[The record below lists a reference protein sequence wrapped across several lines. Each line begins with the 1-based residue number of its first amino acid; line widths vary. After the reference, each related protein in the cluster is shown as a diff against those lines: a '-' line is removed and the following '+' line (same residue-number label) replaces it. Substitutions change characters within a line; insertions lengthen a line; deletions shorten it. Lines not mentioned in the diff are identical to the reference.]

1 MKYSAASYLWV
12 AVLALVMA
20 ACEAPAEG
28 RPLRMERNAVGVIFQ
43 DPIDDRAVDALEA
56 ELRPGDRLL
65 IDSQSGQRDA
75 ALRLG
80 RIVVERRIH
89 VTVNGS
95 CFSVCALY
103 VFLPARTKDV
113 PKGTWVW
120 FDVSPYA
127 WNRVLESRP
136 DLFSDQERSEFA
148 QHFQQYE
155 ALLAQGG
162 ATASLLDCIDGALE
176 LDVTE
181 ARRGLQISPGTV
193 SRNLIIPSRFQ
204 SVALSRD
211 MLESFGASIEGDFW
225 WPTRE
230 GERRAISE
238 AHDTRVVWVD
248 RPEQCAG
255 AF

>member
-1 MKYSAASYLWV
+1 
-12 AVLALVMA
+12 
-20 ACEAPAEG
+20 
-28 RPLRMERNAVGVIFQ
+28 MERNPVGVIFQ

-65 IDSQSGQRDA
+65 IDSSSGQLDA

-80 RIVVERRIH
+80 QIVVERNIH
-89 VTVNGS
+89 VTVNGNCS
-95 CFSVCALY
+95 SVCALY

-113 PKGTWVW
+113 PRGTWVW

-127 WNRVLESRP
+127 WNRVFESRP

-162 ATASLLDCIDGALE
+162 ASASLLDCVDVALG
-176 LDVTE
+176 LDMTK
-181 ARRGLQISPGTV
+181 ARREFQISPGTV
-193 SRNLIIPSRFQ
+193 GRNLIIPSRFQ

-211 MLESFGASIEGDFW
+211 VLESFGASIEGDYW
-225 WPTRE
+225 WPTSER
-230 GERRAISE
+230 ERRSVNE

-248 RPEQCAG
+248 RLEQCAG